1 MAYIPP
7 ELFCKIPMCL
17 HKKIDKYLS
26 HPVADLVKEMFKE
39 WKAIFVEN
47 TNRDYVLSAKW
58 RASEMEVYKSIQKKL
73 IRQMKLDMKFGTNDS
88 KKYREQLS
96 EKRFENIVTKTML
109 DIKESYHPLILIRR
123 SSQYN
128 INYTRAMSLMRKNR
142 WENDIPRQHAL
153 SYVRENMYRVARRE
167 SGIRQTG
174 IRRRIPWDLRPVNR
188 RYYLPG
194 YACSVN
200 AHKEVLVNFVQ
211 GLNPKARKSWKR
223 EKLLQSIYPNL
234 RF

>member
-26 HPVADLVKEMFKE
+26 HPVADLVKTLFKE

-109 DIKESYHPLILIRR
+109 DIKESYHPLTRR
-123 SSQYN
+123 GSEYN
-128 INYTRAMSLMRKNR
+128 IRVMSLMRKNR

-174 IRRRIPWDLRPVNR
+174 IRPRIPWDLHPVNR
-188 RYYLPG
+188 RYYFPG
-194 YACSVN
+194 SACPVD
-200 AHKEVLVNFVQ
+200 AHKEVLVLFVQ

>member
-7 ELFCKIPMCL
+7 EIFCKIPMSL

-26 HPVADLVKEMFKE
+26 HPVADLVKTLFKE
-39 WKAIFVEN
+39 WRAIFQYHPRIVHG
-47 TNRDYVLSAKW
+47 DSVVAAKW
-58 RASEMEVYKSIQKKL
+58 RASEMEAYKSIQKKL

-88 KKYREQLS
+88 KKYKEQLS
-96 EKRFENIVTKTML
+96 DKRFENIVTKTML
-109 DIKESYHPLILIRR
+109 DIKESYHPLTRSDFYHIRLR
-123 SSQYN
+123 
-128 INYTRAMSLMRKNR
+128 RKNR

-153 SYVRENMYRVARRE
+153 SYVEKNMNRVE
-167 SGIRQTG
+167 SRIIGQEGGIRP
-174 IRRRIPWDLRPVNR
+174 RIPWYFGPVNI

-194 YACSVN
+194 HACPVYA
-200 AHKEVLVNFVQ
+200 KKGVLVKFVQ

>member
-26 HPVADLVKEMFKE
+26 HPVADLVKKMFKD

-73 IRQMKLDMKFGTNDS
+73 FRQMKLDIKFGTNDS
-88 KKYREQLS
+88 KKYREQLN

-109 DIKESYHPLILIRR
+109 DIKESYHPLTRGFRGRR
-123 SSQYN
+123 
-128 INYTRAMSLMRKNR
+128 KVR
-142 WENDIPRQHAL
+142 WETDLPRTYAL
-153 SYVRENMYRVARRE
+153 SCIANNMMRGRIGQEGGVRP
-167 SGIRQTG
+167 
-174 IRRRIPWDLRPVNR
+174 RIPYGVVSSGHWL
-188 RYYLPG
+188 LPG
-194 YACSVN
+194 YACVIY
-200 AHKEVLVNFVQ
+200 AKKEVLFKFVQ
-211 GLNPKARKSWKR
+211 GLNPKVRKSWKK
-223 EKLLQSIYPNL
+223 EKMLQSIYPNL